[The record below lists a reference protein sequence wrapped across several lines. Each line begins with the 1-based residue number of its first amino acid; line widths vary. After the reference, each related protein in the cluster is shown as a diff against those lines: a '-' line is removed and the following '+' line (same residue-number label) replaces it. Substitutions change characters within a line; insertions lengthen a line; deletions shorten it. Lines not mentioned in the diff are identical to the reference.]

1 MIGDRISYF
10 APRVDFLDLLLSS
23 DPFEPNNQPHRRLP
37 RTQDAGDD
45 RRFGFVVHMGS
56 GTQLNQKTAGFQ
68 ELEHTADWELH
79 VWAPALAALFEQ
91 AALGMY
97 RLMGTRLHPAAVSVR
112 EVDLEAEDPESL
124 LVTFLA
130 ELLFM
135 GEQEALGFDQF
146 DLKIQ
151 DLHLL
156 GRMTGGPITA
166 QEKEIK
172 AVTYHNLELRQ
183 TEEGFAINIVFDV

>member
-1 MIGDRISYF
+1 M
-10 APRVDFLDLLLSS
+10 
-23 DPFEPNNQPHRRLP
+23 
-37 RTQDAGDD
+37 
-45 RRFGFVVHMGS
+45 
-56 GTQLNQKTAGFQ
+56 TAGFK

-79 VWAPALAALFEQ
+79 VWAPDLAMLFQQ

-97 RLMGTRLHPAAVSVR
+97 RLMGTQLNPAARALR

-130 ELLFM
+130 ELLFI
-135 GEQEALGFDQF
+135 GEQDGLGFDRF
-146 DLKIQ
+146 DLLVQ
-151 DLHLL
+151 DLHLY

-172 AVTYHNLELRQ
+172 AVTYHNLELRRTDQ
-183 TEEGFAINIVFDV
+183 GFAINIVFDV